1 MKTELVPKKKYSI
14 ISYICLLIGILCFL
28 FVFITPTRI
37 ANAGNI
43 VGDYITVALTVAGII
58 LSIITMTKKT
68 EKKGIAILSFIL
80 SSSFFIFWIIA
91 IILLFTGQISFAP
104 LMCSKKSPS
113 RMKDSFYSLS
123 SG

>member
-1 MKTELVPKKKYSI
+1 MKTELVPKKKYSK
-14 ISYICLLIGILCFL
+14 ISYISLLIGILCFL

-104 LMCSKKSPS
+104 
-113 RMKDSFYSLS
+113 
-123 SG
+123 

>member
-14 ISYICLLIGILCFL
+14 ISYISLLIGILYFL

-37 ANAGNI
+37 ANVGNV

-58 LSIITMTKKT
+58 LSVITMKKRT

-80 SSSFFIFWIIA
+80 SLSLFIFWVIT

-104 LMCSKKSPS
+104 
-113 RMKDSFYSLS
+113 
-123 SG
+123 

>member
-1 MKTELVPKKKYSI
+1 MKTEIVSKKKYSI
-14 ISYICLLIGILCFL
+14 ISYISLLIGIMCFL

-43 VGDYITVALTVAGII
+43 VGGYVTITLTGVGII

-68 EKKGIAILSFIL
+68 EKKGIAIISLVL

-91 IILLFTGQISFAP
+91 IILLFTGQINFAP
-104 LMCSKKSPS
+104 
-113 RMKDSFYSLS
+113 
-123 SG
+123 

>member
-1 MKTELVPKKKYSI
+1 MKTEIVPKKKYSI
-14 ISYICLLIGILCFL
+14 ISYISLLIGILCFL

-43 VGDYITVALTVAGII
+43 VGDYITITLTGVGIM
-58 LSIITMTKKT
+58 LSIISMTKRT
-68 EKKGIAILSFIL
+68 EKKGIAILSLIL

-104 LMCSKKSPS
+104 
-113 RMKDSFYSLS
+113 
-123 SG
+123 

>member
-1 MKTELVPKKKYSI
+1 MKTEIIPKKKYSI
-14 ISYICLLIGILCFL
+14 ISYISLLIGILCFL

-43 VGDYITVALTVAGII
+43 VGDYITVTLTVVGII

-68 EKKGIAILSFIL
+68 EKKGIAFLSFIL

-104 LMCSKKSPS
+104 
-113 RMKDSFYSLS
+113 
-123 SG
+123 

>member
-14 ISYICLLIGILCFL
+14 ISYISLLIGILCFL

-43 VGDYITVALTVAGII
+43 VGDYITVALTIAGII

-104 LMCSKKSPS
+104 
-113 RMKDSFYSLS
+113 
-123 SG
+123 

>member
-14 ISYICLLIGILCFL
+14 ISYISLLIGILCFL

-43 VGDYITVALTVAGII
+43 AGDYITVALTVAGII
-58 LSIITMTKKT
+58 LSVITMAKKT

-104 LMCSKKSPS
+104 
-113 RMKDSFYSLS
+113 
-123 SG
+123 

>member
-1 MKTELVPKKKYSI
+1 MKTEIVPKKKYSI
-14 ISYICLLIGILCFL
+14 ISYLSLLIGIMCFL

-43 VGDYITVALTVAGII
+43 VGDYVTITLTGVGII

-68 EKKGIAILSFIL
+68 EKKGIAIISLIL

-91 IILLFTGQISFAP
+91 IILLFTGQINFAP
-104 LMCSKKSPS
+104 
-113 RMKDSFYSLS
+113 
-123 SG
+123 

>member
-58 LSIITMTKKT
+58 LSVITMAKKT
-68 EKKGIAILSFIL
+68 EKKGIAILSLIL

-104 LMCSKKSPS
+104 
-113 RMKDSFYSLS
+113 
-123 SG
+123 

>member
-1 MKTELVPKKKYSI
+1 MKTEIVPKKKYSI
-14 ISYICLLIGILCFL
+14 ISYISLLIGILCFL

-43 VGDYITVALTVAGII
+43 VGDYITITLTGVGIM
-58 LSIITMTKKT
+58 LSIITMTKRT
-68 EKKGIAILSFIL
+68 EKKGIAILSLIL

-104 LMCSKKSPS
+104 
-113 RMKDSFYSLS
+113 
-123 SG
+123 

>member
-1 MKTELVPKKKYSI
+1 MKTEIVPKKKYSI
-14 ISYICLLIGILCFL
+14 ISYISLLIGIMCFL

-43 VGDYITVALTVAGII
+43 VGDYVTITLTGVGII

-68 EKKGIAILSFIL
+68 EKKGIAIISLIL

-91 IILLFTGQISFAP
+91 IILFLLVKLVLRRNEQ
-104 LMCSKKSPS
+104 
-113 RMKDSFYSLS
+113 
-123 SG
+123 

>member
-1 MKTELVPKKKYSI
+1 MKTEIVSKKKYSI
-14 ISYICLLIGILCFL
+14 ISYISLLIGIMCFL

-43 VGDYITVALTVAGII
+43 VGDYVTITLTGVGII

-68 EKKGIAILSFIL
+68 EKKGIAIISLVL

-91 IILLFTGQISFAP
+91 IILLFTSEINFAP
-104 LMCSKKSPS
+104 
-113 RMKDSFYSLS
+113 
-123 SG
+123 

>member
-1 MKTELVPKKKYSI
+1 MKTEIVPKKKYSI
-14 ISYICLLIGILCFL
+14 ISYVSLLIGILCFL

-43 VGDYITVALTVAGII
+43 VGDYITIALTCLGIM
-58 LSIITMTKKT
+58 LSIITMTKRT
-68 EKKGIAILSFIL
+68 EKKGIAILSLIL

-104 LMCSKKSPS
+104 
-113 RMKDSFYSLS
+113 
-123 SG
+123 

>member
-1 MKTELVPKKKYSI
+1 MKTEIVPKKKYSI
-14 ISYICLLIGILCFL
+14 ISYLSLLIGIMCFL

-43 VGDYITVALTVAGII
+43 VGDYVTITLTGVGII

-68 EKKGIAILSFIL
+68 EKKGIAIISLIL

-91 IILLFTGQISFAP
+91 IILVLTGQVSFAP
-104 LMCSKKSPS
+104 
-113 RMKDSFYSLS
+113 
-123 SG
+123 

>member
-1 MKTELVPKKKYSI
+1 MKTEIVPKKKYSI
-14 ISYICLLIGILCFL
+14 ISYLSLLIGIMCFL

-43 VGDYITVALTVAGII
+43 VGDYVTITLTGVGII

-68 EKKGIAILSFIL
+68 EKKGIAIISLVL

-91 IILLFTGQISFAP
+91 IILLFTGQINFAP
-104 LMCSKKSPS
+104 
-113 RMKDSFYSLS
+113 
-123 SG
+123 

>member
-1 MKTELVPKKKYSI
+1 MKTEIVSKKKYSI
-14 ISYICLLIGILCFL
+14 ISYISLLIGIMCFL

-43 VGDYITVALTVAGII
+43 VGDYVTITLTGVGII

-68 EKKGIAILSFIL
+68 EKKGIAIISLVL

-91 IILLFTGQISFAP
+91 IILLFTGQINFA
-104 LMCSKKSPS
+104 S
-113 RMKDSFYSLS
+113 
-123 SG
+123 

>member
-1 MKTELVPKKKYSI
+1 MKTEIVLKKKYSI
-14 ISYICLLIGILCFL
+14 ISYISLLIGILCFL

-104 LMCSKKSPS
+104 
-113 RMKDSFYSLS
+113 
-123 SG
+123 

>member
-80 SSSFFIFWIIA
+80 SSSFFIFRIIA

-104 LMCSKKSPS
+104 
-113 RMKDSFYSLS
+113 
-123 SG
+123 

>member
-1 MKTELVPKKKYSI
+1 MKPEIVPKKKYSL
-14 ISYICLLIGILCFL
+14 ISYISLLIGILCFL

-43 VGDYITVALTVAGII
+43 GGDYVTVALTVAGII
-58 LSIITMTKKT
+58 LSVITMAKKT

-104 LMCSKKSPS
+104 
-113 RMKDSFYSLS
+113 
-123 SG
+123 

>member
-1 MKTELVPKKKYSI
+1 MKTEIVSKKKYSI
-14 ISYICLLIGILCFL
+14 ISYISLLIGIMCFL

-43 VGDYITVALTVAGII
+43 VGDYVTITLTGVGII

-68 EKKGIAILSFIL
+68 EKKGIAIISLVL

-91 IILLFTGQISFAP
+91 IILLFTGQINFAP
-104 LMCSKKSPS
+104 
-113 RMKDSFYSLS
+113 
-123 SG
+123 

>member
-1 MKTELVPKKKYSI
+1 M
-14 ISYICLLIGILCFL
+14 FL

-58 LSIITMTKKT
+58 LSIITMTKNR
-68 EKKGIAILSFIL
+68 EEGIAILSFIL

-104 LMCSKKSPS
+104 
-113 RMKDSFYSLS
+113 
-123 SG
+123 

>member
-1 MKTELVPKKKYSI
+1 MKTEIVPKRKYSI
-14 ISYICLLIGILCFL
+14 ISYISLLIGILCFL

-104 LMCSKKSPS
+104 
-113 RMKDSFYSLS
+113 
-123 SG
+123 